1 MIKNI
6 EVTNMKRKKISST
19 IVIVLAMC
27 LAITGC
33 SGQQIKPAT
42 TEEQKIAVQTQT
54 QTEVEVTEAETEP
67 TVETEKPTENTES
80 TTAPKKSAEVK
91 RESEK
96 PDKPEEIDTSTI
108 KVTKPTNT
116 NSNTESKKPSSNN
129 NTSNSNNKNNNTSN
143 KTESSDNK
151 PSSKP
156 VTVTDDTKLPHS
168 QLSTAENMQ
177 RMVSYIISHN
187 QSKGMTYDPSLNI
200 NNSGWLFGY
209 QGCLNTTANRSY
221 NEQLSRIVNGLDE
234 DIDSILA
241 LDGFAISYNQM
252 SFNCYAEQQS
262 DGEYNIYFC
271 YG

>member
-19 IVIVLAMC
+19 IVIILAMC

-33 SGQQIKPAT
+33 SGQQIKPTT

-54 QTEVEVTEAETEP
+54 QTEVEVTETETEP
-67 TVETEKPTENTES
+67 TAETEKPTQNTEP

-108 KVTKPTNT
+108 TVTKPNNT

-129 NTSNSNNKNNNTSN
+129 NTSNNNNKNNNTSN

-177 RMVSYIISHN
+177 RMVSHIISHN
-187 QSKGMTYDPSLNI
+187 QSKGMTYDPSPNI

>member
-1 MIKNI
+1 
-6 EVTNMKRKKISST
+6 MKRKKISST
-19 IVIVLAMC
+19 IVIILAMC

-33 SGQQIKPAT
+33 SGQQIKPTT

-54 QTEVEVTEAETEP
+54 QTEVEVTEDETEP
-67 TVETEKPTENTES
+67 TVETEKPTENSEP

-96 PDKPEEIDTSTI
+96 PDKPEEIDTPNTT
-108 KVTKPTNT
+108 VTKPNNT

-129 NTSNSNNKNNNTSN
+129 NTSNSNSNNKNNNTSN

-177 RMVSYIISHN
+177 RIVSYIISHN

>member
-1 MIKNI
+1 
-6 EVTNMKRKKISST
+6 MKRKKILST
-19 IVIVLAMC
+19 IVIIFAMC

-33 SGQQIKPAT
+33 SGQQIKPTT

-54 QTEVEVTEAETEP
+54 QAEVEVTEAETEP
-67 TVETEKPTENTES
+67 

-96 PDKPEEIDTSTI
+96 PDKTEKIDTPNIT
-108 KVTKPTNT
+108 VTKPNNT

-129 NTSNSNNKNNNTSN
+129 NNTSNNDNKSNNTSN

-156 VTVTDDTKLPHS
+156 VMVTDDTKLPHS

-177 RMVSYIISHN
+177 RMVSHIISHN

>member
-1 MIKNI
+1 
-6 EVTNMKRKKISST
+6 MKIKKISST
-19 IVIVLAMC
+19 IVIILAMC
-27 LAITGC
+27 LAITSC
-33 SGQQIKPAT
+33 SGEGA
-42 TEEQKIAVQTQT
+42 
-54 QTEVEVTEAETEP
+54 
-67 TVETEKPTENTES
+67 KPTENTEP
-80 TTAPKKSAEVK
+80 TTAPKKSTEVIQ
-91 RESEK
+91 ESEK
-96 PDKPEEIDTSTI
+96 PDKPEKIDTTTI
-108 KVTKPTNT
+108 TVNKPSNT
-116 NSNTESKKPSSNN
+116 NENTPTKKPSSNN
-129 NTSNSNNKNNNTSN
+129 TSNNDNKNNNTSN
-143 KTESSDNK
+143 KTESSDNT

-187 QSKGMTYDPSLNI
+187 QSKGMTYNPSLNI

-241 LDGFAISYNQM
+241 LDGFATSYSQM

>member
-1 MIKNI
+1 
-6 EVTNMKRKKISST
+6 MKRKKISST
-19 IVIVLAMC
+19 IVIILAMC

-33 SGQQIKPAT
+33 SGQQIKPTT

-54 QTEVEVTEAETEP
+54 QTEVEVTESETEP

-96 PDKPEEIDTSTI
+96 PDKPEEIDTPNITVI
-108 KVTKPTNT
+108 KPNNT

-129 NTSNSNNKNNNTSN
+129 NTSNSNNENNNTSN

-177 RMVSYIISHN
+177 RMVSHIISHN
-187 QSKGMTYDPSLNI
+187 QSKGMIYDPSLNI

>member
-1 MIKNI
+1 MIKSN
-6 EVTNMKRKKISST
+6 EVRVMKKRKISSI
-19 IVIVLAMC
+19 IVIMLAMC

-33 SGQQIKPAT
+33 SGEGTKPTT
-42 TEEQKIAVQTQT
+42 TEKQKIAVQTQT

-67 TVETEKPTENTES
+67 TVETEKPTKNTES
-80 TTAPKKSAEVK
+80 TTALRKSAEVK

-96 PDKPEEIDTSTI
+96 PDEPKKYDKSTT
-108 KVTKPTNT
+108 VTKPNNT

-129 NTSNSNNKNNNTSN
+129 NNTSNNDNKNNNTSN

-156 VTVTDDTKLPHS
+156 VTVTDDTKLSHS

-187 QSKGMTYDPSLNI
+187 LSKGMTYDPSLNI
-200 NNSGWLFGY
+200 SNSGWLFGY

-252 SFNCYAEQQS
+252 SFNCYAEQRS

>member
-1 MIKNI
+1 MIKNN
-6 EVTNMKRKKISST
+6 EVRIMKRKKISST
-19 IVIVLAMC
+19 IVVVLAMC

-33 SGQQIKPAT
+33 SGQQIKPTT

-54 QTEVEVTEAETEP
+54 QTEFEVTEAETEP
-67 TVETEKPTENTES
+67 TVETENPTENTEP
-80 TTAPKKSAEVK
+80 TTAPKKTTEMK

-108 KVTKPTNT
+108 TVTKPNNT
-116 NSNTESKKPSSNN
+116 NSNTASKKPSSNN
-129 NTSNSNNKNNNTSN
+129 NTSNNNNKNNNTSN

-177 RMVSYIISHN
+177 RMVSHIISHN
-187 QSKGMTYDPSLNI
+187 QSKGMTYDPSINI

>member
-1 MIKNI
+1 MIKNN
-6 EVTNMKRKKISST
+6 EVRVMKKRKISST
-19 IVIVLAMC
+19 IVIILAMC

-33 SGQQIKPAT
+33 SGQQIKPTT

-67 TVETEKPTENTES
+67 TVETGMATENTES

-91 RESEK
+91 QESEK
-96 PDKPEEIDTSTI
+96 PEKSEKIDTSTI
-108 KVTKPTNT
+108 TVTKPNNT
-116 NSNTESKKPSSNN
+116 NSNTASKKPSSNN
-129 NTSNSNNKNNNTSN
+129 NTSNNNNKNNNTSN
-143 KTESSDNK
+143 KTESSDIK

-156 VTVTDDTKLPHS
+156 VTVTDDTKLSHS

-187 QSKGMTYDPSLNI
+187 QNKGMTYDPSLNI
-200 NNSGWLFGY
+200 SNSGWLFGY

>member
-1 MIKNI
+1 
-6 EVTNMKRKKISST
+6 MKRKKISST
-19 IVIVLAMC
+19 IVIILAMC

-33 SGQQIKPAT
+33 SGQQIKPTT

-67 TVETEKPTENTES
+67 TVETEKPTENSEP
-80 TTAPKKSAEVK
+80 TTAPKKSVEVK

-96 PDKPEEIDTSTI
+96 PDKPEEIDTPNIT
-108 KVTKPTNT
+108 VTKPNNT

-143 KTESSDNK
+143 KTESSD
-151 PSSKP
+151 SKP
-156 VTVTDDTKLPHS
+156 VTVTDDTKLLHS

-177 RMVSYIISHN
+177 RMVSHIISHN
-187 QSKGMTYDPSLNI
+187 QSKGMTYDPSLNT

>member
-1 MIKNI
+1 MIKNN
-6 EVTNMKRKKISST
+6 EVRIMKRKKISST
-19 IVIVLAMC
+19 IVIILAMC

-33 SGQQIKPAT
+33 SGQQIKPTT

-67 TVETEKPTENTES
+67 TVETEKPTENTEP
-80 TTAPKKSAEVK
+80 TTAPRKSAEVK
-91 RESEK
+91 QESEK
-96 PDKPEEIDTSTI
+96 PDKPEEIDTPNIT
-108 KVTKPTNT
+108 VTKPNNT
-116 NSNTESKKPSSNN
+116 NSNTESKKPSSNS
-129 NTSNSNNKNNNTSN
+129 NTSNRNNKYNNTSN

-177 RMVSYIISHN
+177 RMVSHIISHN

-221 NEQLSRIVNGLDE
+221 NEQLIRIVNGLDE

-241 LDGFAISYNQM
+241 LDGFATNYNQM

>member
-1 MIKNI
+1 
-6 EVTNMKRKKISST
+6 MKRKKISST
-19 IVIVLAMC
+19 IVIILAMC

-33 SGQQIKPAT
+33 SGQQIKPTT

-54 QTEVEVTEAETEP
+54 QTEVEVTKAETEP
-67 TVETEKPTENTES
+67 TVETEKPTENAEP

-96 PDKPEEIDTSTI
+96 PDEPEEIDTPNIT
-108 KVTKPTNT
+108 VNKPNNT

-129 NTSNSNNKNNNTSN
+129 NKNNNTSN
-143 KTESSDNK
+143 KTDSSDNK

-156 VTVTDDTKLPHS
+156 VTVTDDTKLSHS

-177 RMVSYIISHN
+177 RMVSHIISHN

>member
-1 MIKNI
+1 
-6 EVTNMKRKKISST
+6 MKRKKISST
-19 IVIVLAMC
+19 IVIMLAMC

-33 SGQQIKPAT
+33 SGEGTKPTT

-54 QTEVEVTEAETEP
+54 QTEVEVTEAEIEP
-67 TVETEKPTENTES
+67 TVETEMATENTEP
-80 TTAPKKSAEVK
+80 TTAPRKSAEVK
-91 RESEK
+91 QESVK
-96 PDKPEEIDTSTI
+96 PDEPEEYDTPNIT
-108 KVTKPTNT
+108 VTKPNNT
-116 NSNTESKKPSSNN
+116 NSNTESKKPSLNN
-129 NTSNSNNKNNNTSN
+129 NTSNNNNKNNNTSN

-151 PSSKP
+151 PSNKP
-156 VTVTDDTKLPHS
+156 VTVTDDTKLSHS

-271 YG
+271 YR

>member
-1 MIKNI
+1 MQ
-6 EVTNMKRKKISST
+6 
-19 IVIVLAMC
+19 
-27 LAITGC
+27 
-33 SGQQIKPAT
+33 GQGPGA
-42 TEEQKIAVQTQT
+42 ESLSERGGPEST
-54 QTEVEVTEAETEP
+54 QTETGLS
-67 TVETEKPTENTES
+67 ETEKPTENSEP

-96 PDKPEEIDTSTI
+96 PDKPEKIDTSTVT
-108 KVTKPTNT
+108 VTKPNNT

-177 RMVSYIISHN
+177 RMVSHIISHN

-241 LDGFAISYNQM
+241 LDGFAISYNQI

>member
-6 EVTNMKRKKISST
+6 EVNNMKRKKISST
-19 IVIVLAMC
+19 IVVVLAMC

-33 SGQQIKPAT
+33 SGQQIKPTT

-54 QTEVEVTEAETEP
+54 QTEIAVTEAETEL
-67 TVETEKPTENTES
+67 TVETEKPTDNTEL
-80 TTAPKKSAEVK
+80 TTAPKKSAELK
-91 RESEK
+91 RELEK
-96 PDKPEEIDTSTI
+96 PDKPEKIDTSTVT
-108 KVTKPTNT
+108 VTKPNNT
-116 NSNTESKKPSSNN
+116 NSNTESKKPSSNDN
-129 NTSNSNNKNNNTSN
+129 NTSNNNNNTSN

-177 RMVSYIISHN
+177 RMVSHIISHN

-209 QGCLNTTANRSY
+209 RGCLNTTANRSY

-241 LDGFAISYNQM
+241 LDGFAISYSQM